1 MGFDTQN
8 MESSI
13 SKIETRYYI
22 LTCAFYKQHFPLINC
37 LAGGGN
43 TNPTPNHLGGG
54 GGFLLYTKLSSHP
67 LQLKSTKFDCFVNLL
82 DPKVT
87 VGAPIAKPKH

>member
-22 LTCAFYKQHFPLINC
+22 LNCAFYKQHFPLINC
-37 LAGGGN
+37 LAGGN

-54 GGFLLYTKLSSHP
+54 GGVSSYILNCHH
-67 LQLKSTKFDCFVNLL
+67 THCC
-82 DPKVT
+82 
-87 VGAPIAKPKH
+87 

>member
-54 GGFLLYTKLSSHP
+54 GDFSYILNCHHTHCS
-67 LQLKSTKFDCFVNLL
+67 
-82 DPKVT
+82 
-87 VGAPIAKPKH
+87 